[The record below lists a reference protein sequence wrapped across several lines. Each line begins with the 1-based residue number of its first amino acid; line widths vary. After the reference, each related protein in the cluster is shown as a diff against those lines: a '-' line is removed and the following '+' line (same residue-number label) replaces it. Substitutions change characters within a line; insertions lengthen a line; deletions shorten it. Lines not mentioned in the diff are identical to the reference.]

1 MHEAFARHRVA
12 AIGRELP
19 SGLDPRPARDMND
32 DGQAINGQR
41 FVLGN
46 DSIEIVIH
54 QGAFASH
61 PATIQFHH
69 PPIVRTPV
77 EIARHALALEGPA
90 RNPPLAIQL
99 WSVGGTYEIRSGR
112 AYGAINAEEQ
122 AIDGQRSAFAD
133 DSVEFA
139 IHQGAFTSHPAI
151 IPFHHRPI
159 VRAPVEIARH
169 ALGMEGPAGKIVA
182 ANRRRVPA
190 TVFFQDGTK
199 TASWIVLTPFR
210 PCGCAGCSSATY
222 SEKVRFRGV
231 HSGLPSKAGASS
243 FYSSG
248 TREFE
253 TLR

>member
-69 PPIVRTPV
+69 PPIVR
-77 EIARHALALEGPA
+77 
-90 RNPPLAIQL
+90 
-99 WSVGGTYEIRSGR
+99 
-112 AYGAINAEEQ
+112 
-122 AIDGQRSAFAD
+122 
-133 DSVEFA
+133 
-139 IHQGAFTSHPAI
+139 
-151 IPFHHRPI
+151 
-159 VRAPVEIARH
+159 APVEIARH

-222 SEKVRFRGV
+222 SEKVRFSGV
-231 HSGLPSKAGASS
+231 HSGLPSNAGASS

-248 TREFE
+248 TREF
-253 TLR
+253 